1 MLRFIDFTLTSPPEV
16 KKINFLRGRGR
27 GLDGRPRTPPPP
39 EVRLDALGVLF
50 KQLY

>member
-27 GLDGRPRTPPPP
+27 GLDGPPPP
-39 EVRLDALGVLF
+39 EVRLDALGALF